1 MLSTVRD
8 VCEVHDHVLRADGA
22 PEIEDLIEALASV
35 SASKTAAAA
44 FFETNHVTKGMHLLL
59 ELVFRRLAGKGEQPS
74 FVLSQ
79 AMGGGKTHTMIAL
92 GLLAK
97 EPPLRRR
104 ILAEEK
110 LADEFS
116 GVARVVAITGRRNP
130 AHYLWG
136 EIAVQLNRPE
146 LFRRFWADGPRA
158 PDETDWGDLL
168 GDEPTIIMFD
178 ELPAWFDYAVVQQ
191 VGGGTLANVGRYAL
205 ANLVEAAR
213 KSKKQNVCII
223 ASNLSGGVYPEA
235 TRDLREEVFRAA
247 RNIEPVS
254 LEGGDIFEI
263 LRKRLFKK
271 LPDAQVID
279 VVADAYA
286 KAMEEAVRS
295 RVVQKTPERFADEIH
310 GCYPFHPRCADLIAT
325 FRNNEQFRQTR
336 GLLSL
341 AGRIV
346 KNVWERP
353 INDVHLIGVQHA
365 DLSDATIRSEPFL
378 EPMREAIAHDIANQG
393 QATAETINTT
403 LNSDAGSRV
412 ATALLFA
419 SIGAGPDSKRGL
431 TRSEMIECLMA
442 PNRTVTE
449 FGTAFDALRG
459 MDGAWYLHGDGKDEG
474 AYRFTNQENLTRR
487 LQTEADRAPEP
498 RIRSE
503 TIRRLEEIFA
513 PRTESAYQKVLAL
526 PEMNAIELRRE
537 RTLLIVGP
545 DSANPPHAVATLFSG
560 TVEKNNLL
568 VVTGDATRFASVNSA
583 ARRLY
588 AAQKVLNDLGRRHPQ
603 AEDVQDKLE
612 QAEFDL
618 LTTIEQV
625 FNKIWYPGLSPRT
638 RQPDLLEQKLDLRVE
653 RPKDAPPRLLGEPQ
667 IEAALGPGRASK
679 LIPEPEKQAEA
690 LLGRIED
697 QLWPGGVKKVRWHD
711 IEETARS
718 NARFA
723 WLPPK
728 GLDGLKRIAFQQ
740 ARWRE
745 TADGFVE
752 RGPFEKAHTT
762 VSISRLGYD
771 KATGEARIEVKAL
784 DAGPQPIIRWSDRG
798 PAGQSSPELK
808 DLSLATSKL
817 RLWFLAE
824 DATGDHPTG
833 ESVLWRNEISILHE
847 PRETSSG
854 RVVELKAE
862 PAGALRWT
870 LGGTS
875 PRDMGRPYIEPVPI
889 PPEGGL
895 LRVFAE
901 DGDISTEEPF
911 EFVPLYRGA
920 EEGPLTLRDVV
931 DRGKPAALLKRIE
944 RTDTQSVFEL
954 INQIKSTRAR
964 TLGAVMTVGIGDASA
979 MIRRRCAVLSG
990 SISGTSRCPTK
1001 PRCAAFAIC
1010 SKPMISAAGCS
1021 TRCSV
1026 ISPPMGCRWR
1036 PARLSM
1042 PPSSLHHPRPRTAP
1056 GRAIPRC
1063 IKPRRAT
1070 SATLA

>member
-1 MLSTVRD
+1 
-8 VCEVHDHVLRADGA
+8 
-22 PEIEDLIEALASV
+22 
-35 SASKTAAAA
+35 
-44 FFETNHVTKGMHLLL
+44 
-59 ELVFRRLAGKGEQPS
+59 
-74 FVLSQ
+74 
-79 AMGGGKTHTMIAL
+79 
-92 GLLAK
+92 
-97 EPPLRRR
+97 
-104 ILAEEK
+104 
-110 LADEFS
+110 
-116 GVARVVAITGRRNP
+116 
-130 AHYLWG
+130 
-136 EIAVQLNRPE
+136 
-146 LFRRFWADGPRA
+146 
-158 PDETDWGDLL
+158 
-168 GDEPTIIMFD
+168 
-178 ELPAWFDYAVVQQ
+178 
-191 VGGGTLANVGRYAL
+191 
-205 ANLVEAAR
+205 
-213 KSKKQNVCII
+213 
-223 ASNLSGGVYPEA
+223 
-235 TRDLREEVFRAA
+235 
-247 RNIEPVS
+247 
-254 LEGGDIFEI
+254 
-263 LRKRLFKK
+263 
-271 LPDAQVID
+271 
-279 VVADAYA
+279 
-286 KAMEEAVRS
+286 
-295 RVVQKTPERFADEIH
+295 
-310 GCYPFHPRCADLIAT
+310 
-325 FRNNEQFRQTR
+325 
-336 GLLSL
+336 
-341 AGRIV
+341 
-346 KNVWERP
+346 
-353 INDVHLIGVQHA
+353 
-365 DLSDATIRSEPFL
+365 
-378 EPMREAIAHDIANQG
+378 
-393 QATAETINTT
+393 
-403 LNSDAGSRV
+403 
-412 ATALLFA
+412 
-419 SIGAGPDSKRGL
+419 
-431 TRSEMIECLMA
+431 MA

-498 RIRSE
+498 RIRNE

-513 PRTESAYQKVLAL
+513 PRTENAYQKVLAL

-568 VVTGDATRFASVNSA
+568 VVTGDATRFASVDSA

-588 AAQKVLNDLGRRHPQ
+588 AAQKVLNDLGRQHPQ

-679 LIPEPEKQAEA
+679 LIPEPEKQGET

-728 GLDGLKRIAFQQ
+728 GLDELKRIAFQQ

-771 KATGEARIEVKAL
+771 KASGEARIEVKAL

-824 DATGDHPTG
+824 DPTGDHPTG

-911 EFVPLYRGA
+911 EFVPLHRGA

-944 RTDTQSVFEL
+944 RTDTQSAFEL

-964 TLGAVMTVGIGDASA
+964 ALGAVMTVGIGDASA
-979 MIRRRCAVLSG
+979 TLRIGRDAGIDGIALDRAAALLRELVEDEQAAVTL
-990 SISGTSRCPTK
+990 RLDRLDFPTGADLLALVDELHE
-1001 PRCAAFAIC
+1001 PVESPAAMV
-1010 SKPMISAAGCS
+1010 KQ
-1021 TRCSV
+1021 
-1026 ISPPMGCRWR
+1026 
-1036 PARLSM
+1036 
-1042 PPSSLHHPRPRTAP
+1042 
-1056 GRAIPRC
+1056 
-1063 IKPRRAT
+1063 
-1070 SATLA
+1070 